1 MSDTAAEPAKST
13 AEHVIKLMPLYG
25 VQFDL
30 LQRTEYLAKRQG
42 SALVDQVLE
51 TLRQIAKGKSDP
63 VRPVPRE
70 AKLVIYVGHD
80 TNLANIGGMLKLD
93 WQLGR
98 YQQNETPPAGAM
110 VFELLRDAAGKYF
123 VRVSYVSQNLD
134 QMRQSTILRLPR
146 RSGED
151 RKTTPDLARIAI
163 DQYCPATGKDGAC
176 PFDDFYTN
184 AKARL
189 HLACVRPKPN

>member
-1 MSDTAAEPAKST
+1 
-13 AEHVIKLMPLYG
+13 
-25 VQFDL
+25 
-30 LQRTEYLAKRQG
+30 
-42 SALVDQVLE
+42 
-51 TLRQIAKGKSDP
+51 

-80 TNLANIGGMLKLD
+80 TNLANIGGMLELN

-110 VFELLRDAAGKYF
+110 VFELLRDAAGTHF
-123 VRVSYVSQNLD
+123 VRVSYVSQTLD

-146 RSGED
+146 LSRED

-163 DQYCPATGKDGAC
+163 DQYCARTVDGAC
-176 PFDDFYTN
+176 PFDEFYAK
-184 AKARL
+184 AKARR
-189 HLACVRPKPN
+189 HLACVRPTPN

>member
-1 MSDTAAEPAKST
+1 
-13 AEHVIKLMPLYG
+13 
-25 VQFDL
+25 
-30 LQRTEYLAKRQG
+30 
-42 SALVDQVLE
+42 
-51 TLRQIAKGKSDP
+51 

-123 VRVSYVSQNLD
+123 VRVSYVSQTLD
-134 QMRQSTILRLPR
+134 QMRQSTILRLPHL
-146 RSGED
+146 SGED

-163 DQYCPATGKDGAC
+163 DHHDRKTTPDLARIAIDHHYCPSTVEDGAC
-176 PFDDFYTN
+176 PFDEFYEK
-184 AKARL
+184 AKARR
-189 HLACVRPKPN
+189 HLPCVRPTPN